1 MTGHL
6 DQHGFNI
13 IYDLTIFILKQKRL
27 KNQGSLYHW
36 SHQICE
42 SGETLRLQGEMN
54 VWHPCG
60 LTNIGRNTVR
70 VGWSVGWGPGGLGR
84 NPWWLGIPQNGVF
97 FLHGL
102 QQPPD
107 PNHMGEF
114 GMDFFFENTDFWKSK
129 EVLKTKGV
137 KGDVQKISDFLC
149 RVVTNF

>member
-6 DQHGFNI
+6 DQHGFKI

-70 VGWSVGWGPGGLGR
+70 VGCSWLGSWWSW
-84 NPWWLGIPQNGVF
+84 NPWWFGLPQNGVF
-97 FLHGL
+97 FLHVL

-107 PNHMGEF
+107 PNHVNEF
-114 GMDFFFENTDFWKSK
+114 RMDFFFWKYRLLK
-129 EVLKTKGV
+129 EQKLVKMKGV

>member
-70 VGWSVGWGPGGLGR
+70 VGCSWLGSGGLGIPGGLESLKMGCFFYMVYS
-84 NPWWLGIPQNGVF
+84 NHPIQIMWVNLGWIF
-97 FLHGL
+97 FLKI
-102 QQPPD
+102 PTS
-107 PNHMGEF
+107 ERARRS
-114 GMDFFFENTDFWKSK
+114 WKRRAWREMSRK
-129 EVLKTKGV
+129 
-137 KGDVQKISDFLC
+137 FLIFC
-149 RVVTNF
+149 AES